1 MPAIFIK
8 IEEYFTL
15 LNSDVHNPDQKTIIQ
30 QYNEEGTKDFGL
42 SIINNELDIRNV
54 GFTFNQSEILSGQI
68 EIVES
73 GDNLDIKIDAV
84 FKISPRPA
92 YYEAVMDP
100 ETKWELS
107 KIANVGGWKIDGL
120 ESETFTRNCRV
131 WGSDDIKVVEEIKYF
146 VNVKVAQ
153 KKKDL

>member
-8 IEEYFTL
+8 IDQDFTL
-15 LNSDVHNPDQKTIIQ
+15 LDSEDRNPDQKPIIQ
-30 QYNEEGTKDFGL
+30 QYNEEGTKDFRLGI
-42 SIINNELDIRNV
+42 SNDELDIRNV
-54 GFTFNQSEILSGQI
+54 DFTFNQSEILSGQI
-68 EIVES
+68 GVVES
-73 GDNLDIKIDAV
+73 GDNLEIKIDAV

-92 YYEAVMDP
+92 FYEAVMNP

-107 KIANVGGWKIDGL
+107 SIANVGGWKIDGL
-120 ESETFTRNCRV
+120 ESETFTRNRRV
-131 WGSDDIKVVEEIKYF
+131 WGTDDIEVVEEVKYF